1 MMILRQVGINLRRA
15 RIAKGLSQEALAN
28 DAEVAMNYVSG
39 IERGT
44 RNPTVLILARLCRIL
59 GMPPA
64 QLFAPVS
71 GKEGLSK
78 NLKPGRRQPRSR
90 GRAR

>member
-1 MMILRQVGINLRRA
+1 MSILRQVGINLRRA

-28 DAEVAMNYVSG
+28 EAEVAMNYVSG

-44 RNPTVLILARLCRIL
+44 RNPTVLILDKLCRIL
-59 GMPPA
+59 GVGPG
-64 QLFAPVS
+64 QLFVPVS
-71 GKEGLSK
+71 GKDALLR
-78 NLKPGRRQPRSR
+78 NLKPGRRVPLSR